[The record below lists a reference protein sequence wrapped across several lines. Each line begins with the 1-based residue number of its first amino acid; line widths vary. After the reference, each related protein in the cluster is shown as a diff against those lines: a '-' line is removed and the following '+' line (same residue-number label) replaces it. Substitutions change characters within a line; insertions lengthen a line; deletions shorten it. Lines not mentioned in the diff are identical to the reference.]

1 MTHTCPSLSRH
12 ARRTA
17 TLALLLTILRPLDV
31 RMGGAPNLR
40 QAQPVVA
47 CTATPRPAHTIAVGR
62 HPIALAL
69 DAQTR
74 RAFVRNSDGTV
85 SVLDLTHDTVLRTV
99 TVSAPAAQPVE
110 GLVENEN
117 ASALGLAV
125 DMRTA
130 RVFVTTGGAITVLD
144 AASGTLLRRVP
155 LGAAPYALTVDE
167 HNNHVFAIRYGN
179 AVSLL
184 DATSGALLHTAHL
197 RRRPRAIAVDQRT
210 ARVFVTTYGAAH
222 VVDATSGVQVRS
234 LDGVTPIA
242 EFIGVDEATSRVF
255 LTGRGGG
262 IYISKPGGAVV
273 KSVSMLDARDGT
285 LLRSLGTAQGYH
297 NASASSLVVDEPARR
312 VLIVGGSVSVL
323 DARSGAVLINRHL
336 ARHGPGGEA
345 TAAAVDARRGCLF
358 VPIAYGEPATNPQ
371 SGTVSVVDVAT
382 ARVVTT
388 IPIGGLLLSAT
399 VDPTTEQVLILNRN
413 DPGNPT
419 GPNGSVSVLGPTPP
433 SGHGSGGAPS
443 RSDRLAR

>member
-1 MTHTCPSLSRH
+1 M
-12 ARRTA
+12 
-17 TLALLLTILRPLDV
+17 
-31 RMGGAPNLR
+31 
-40 QAQPVVA
+40 A
-47 CTATPRPAHTIAVGR
+47 CTATPRLAHTIAVGR

-85 SVLDLTHDTVLRTV
+85 SVLDLTHDTVLGAV

-110 GLVENEN
+110 GHVENEN
-117 ASALGLAV
+117 ASARGLAV
-125 DMRTA
+125 DVRTA

-144 AASGTLLRRVP
+144 ATSGTLLRRVP
-155 LGAAPYALTVDE
+155 LGAAPFALAADE
-167 HNNHVFAIRYGN
+167 RHNYVFAIRYGN
-179 AVSLL
+179 AVSML
-184 DATSGALLHTAHL
+184 DATSGALLHTEHL
-197 RRRPRAIAVDQRT
+197 RRQPRAIAVDQRT
-210 ARVFVTTYGAAH
+210 ARVFVTTYGAVH
-222 VVDATSGVQVRS
+222 VLDARSGVQVRS

-262 IYISKPGGAVV
+262 IYIPKPGGGAVV

-297 NASASSLVVDEPARR
+297 NASVSSLVVDEPARR
-312 VLIVGGSVSVL
+312 VLIVGGSVSVF
-323 DARSGAVLINRHL
+323 DARSGAVLINRRL
-336 ARHGPGGEA
+336 PRHGPGGEA
-345 TAAAVDARRGCLF
+345 TAAAVDARRGCLY
-358 VPIAYGEPATNPQ
+358 VPIAYEEPATNAQ

-399 VDPTTEQVLILNRN
+399 VDPPTGQVLILNSN
-413 DPGNPT
+413 DPANPT
-419 GPNGSVSVLGPTPP
+419 GPNGSVSVLGATPP
-433 SGHGSGGAPS
+433 AGHGSGGAPS
-443 RSDRLAR
+443 CSDRPAC